1 MCDDHTTQAIS
12 AYGSKI
18 NKTPNID
25 RIANAGATLNSA
37 FCTNSICAPSRAAIL
52 TGTYN
57 HINEVRT
64 IWEDLDNTRPTFIGD
79 LKSAGYKTALFGK
92 WHLGHGPKSDPV
104 NFDRWEVLP
113 GQGEYHDPRFIT
125 PEGEVVHKG
134 YVTTITTDLA
144 LSWIETL
151 DKDDSFCLL
160 VHHKAPHLPFTP
172 DDKHRDLYSDL
183 DIPEPETLHED
194 LSERVQGV
202 KNAKMNIYKHM
213 PKAVIKAKTGAYK
226 PELSQHEG
234 QKWGYQLFIKDYLR
248 CVASID
254 ENTGRI
260 LDYLRDSGLE
270 DDTLV
275 IYTSDQGFFL
285 GEHSWFDKRYMYDE
299 AIRMPLLMAYPRA
312 IEAGLQIDEIVTN
325 VDFAKTF
332 CDFAGVPVHE
342 GAQGRS
348 FKDLL
353 EKKPVENWPQS
364 MYYRY
369 WEHDDPIHAACAH
382 YGIRTHDYK
391 LICYYS
397 DGMGLELTGDAN
409 YPIEWEMFDLN
420 KDPME
425 LNNVYGAAEYAEIQA
440 DLVKQLDEIQREVGD
455 KPYSPGQKVD
465 HVNFKGLD
473 ISGMLKN
480 FL

>member
-18 NKTPNID
+18 NQTPNID
-25 RIANAGATLNSA
+25 RIAKSGAKLNNA

-64 IWEDLDNTRPTFIGD
+64 IWEDLDNSRPTFIGD
-79 LKSAGYKTALFGK
+79 LKSAGYKTAIFGK
-92 WHLGHGPKSDPV
+92 WHLGHGPKSDPK

-113 GQGEYHDPRFIT
+113 GQGDYIDPKFIT
-125 PEGEVVHKG
+125 PEGEVTHKG
-134 YVTTITTDLA
+134 YVTTVTTDLA
-144 LSWIETL
+144 LNWLNGL

-160 VHHKAPHLPFTP
+160 VHHKAPHLPMTP
-172 DDKHRDLYSDL
+172 DEKHKDLYADL
-183 DIPEPETLHED
+183 DIPEPESLHED
-194 LSERVQGV
+194 LSPRPEGV

-213 PKAVIKAKTGAYK
+213 PKAVIKQKTGAYK
-226 PELSQHEG
+226 PDLPQYEG

-254 ENTGRI
+254 ENTGRM
-260 LDYLRDSGLE
+260 LDYLDEQGLAE
-270 DDTLV
+270 DTLV
-275 IYTSDQGFFL
+275 VYTSDQGFFL

-299 AIRMPLLMAYPRA
+299 AIRMPLLMSYPKA
-312 IEAGLQIDEIVTN
+312 IQAGTVVEEIVTN

-332 CDFAGVPVHE
+332 LDFAGASPNE
-342 GAQGRS
+342 GMQGRS
-348 FKDLL
+348 FRKLL
-353 EKKPVENWPQS
+353 EEKPLENWPQS

-397 DGMGLELTGDAN
+397 DGMGLEMTGDTH
-409 YPIEWEMFDLN
+409 YPIQWEMFDLK

-425 LNNVYGAAEYAEIQA
+425 MHSVYGLPEYAETQEVLKLELNKIQF
-440 DLVKQLDEIQREVGD
+440 EVGD
-455 KPYSPGQKVD
+455 KPFSPGDKVD
-465 HVNFKGLD
+465 HINFKGLD
-473 ISGMLKN
+473 IRE
-480 FL
+480 FLESYL

>member
-18 NKTPNID
+18 NQTPQID
-25 RIANAGATLNSA
+25 RIAQRGAKLNNA

-57 HINEVRT
+57 HVNHVRT
-64 IWEDLDNTRPTFIGD
+64 IWEDLDNTKPTFIGD
-79 LKSAGYKTALFGK
+79 LKAGGYKTAIFGK

-104 NFDRWEVLP
+104 NFDAWEVLP
-113 GQGEYHDPRFIT
+113 DQGDYIDPVFIT
-125 PEGEVVHKG
+125 AEGKKQYPG

-144 LSWIETL
+144 IDWL
-151 DKDDSFCLL
+151 DTVSDDEPFCLL
-160 VHHKAPHLPFTP
+160 VHHKAPHLPWIP
-172 DDKHRDLYSDL
+172 DEKHKNLYADI

-194 LSERVQGV
+194 LTNRVEGV

-213 PKAVIKAKTGAYK
+213 PKYVVKLKTGDIA
-226 PELSQHEG
+226 PDLPQREG
-234 QKWGYQLFIKDYLR
+234 QSWGYQLYIKDYLR

-254 ENTGRI
+254 ENTGRL
-260 LDYLRDSGLE
+260 LDYLEERGLA
-270 DDTLV
+270 DDTLIV
-275 IYTSDQGFFL
+275 YTSDQGFFL

-299 AIRMPLLMAYPRA
+299 SIRMPLLMSYPNG
-312 IEAGLQIDEIVTN
+312 IKAGTVVDEIVTN

-332 CDFAGVPVHE
+332 CEFAGVEVHD
-342 GAQGRS
+342 GTQGRS
-348 FKDLL
+348 FKALL
-353 EKKPVENWPQS
+353 EKEEVPDWPDA

-397 DGMGLELTGDAN
+397 DGMGLEATGPAR
-409 YPIEWEMFDLN
+409 YPIQWELFDL
-420 KDPME
+420 KADPME
-425 LNNVYGAAEYAEIQA
+425 LRSVYGEPEYLQIQES
-440 DLVKQLDEIQREVGD
+440 LTEKLHKLQREVGD
-455 KPYSPGQKVD
+455 EPFYPGAKAEAVKL
-465 HVNFKGLD
+465 KGLD
-473 ISGMLKN
+473 FSFLKD